1 MAKMANDAA
10 VLGERGIALIASIVN
25 DMAHL
30 WHPTS
35 GLDSG
40 IDGQIELRD
49 SATGEVR
56 NVRIAVQ
63 SKATDRKWPGET
75 DTSFYYRPRPTDVA
89 YWLSSN
95 QPVLL
100 ICSRP
105 STGEAYWRS
114 IQEWAQDLDARAS
127 GRVAFDKHRDHFS
140 ADTREALFDLGSA
153 AGDRFTPPGAPR
165 IPEILLANLMPI
177 RWSLDRLYSA
187 AVPGL
192 NPQLL
197 VEPAPG
203 ARDGRIWSLRP
214 FSEALLDEAR
224 AEDLKEGPLDGW
236 RESSHPSDLDLVR
249 ELVRRELIVEHAH
262 WLDWNRWKELA
273 YFKRQHNE
281 DWQPVYYHWSPG
293 AAGRAVVSPQKAKT
307 REGFTS
313 YRHDAAEIDVRRL
326 GATWYVQIR
335 PTYLFTWDGHQVSG
349 HHDSALAAIKK
360 LDRHATMSQMLR
372 MWQHLF
378 SEDLTLE
385 NDAEEPPISLGPLVE
400 CRAPQSIVD
409 KTWLRISPADAD
421 STPDEAQQSLFDFG
435 DGDS

>member
-1 MAKMANDAA
+1 MAKKADDAA

-249 ELVRRELIVEHAH
+249 ELVRRELIVEHAALAA
-262 WLDWNRWKELA
+262 LDRWKELA

-293 AAGRAVVSPQKAKT
+293 AAGRAVSLLKRRRPVKVSPAIATMRPKSTCA
-307 REGFTS
+307 GS
-313 YRHDAAEIDVRRL
+313 
-326 GATWYVQIR
+326 GSTWYVQIR
-335 PTYLFTWDGHQVSG
+335 PTYLFTWDGHHVSG

-378 SEDLTLE
+378 SEDL
-385 NDAEEPPISLGPLVE
+385 NS
-400 CRAPQSIVD
+400 
-409 KTWLRISPADAD
+409 
-421 STPDEAQQSLFDFG
+421 
-435 DGDS
+435 